1 MSEVKQV
8 IVVRKDLNMRKGKIA
23 AQVAHASMA
32 VLLDRMS
39 FGDISIMHPLNP
51 PIKNTR
57 FTELSMVISKSSSLY
72 DWLTGSFT
80 KVVVSVNSLD
90 ELLLLQTKA
99 NDAGIINAVITDA
112 GRTEFHGEPTVT
124 CIAIGPDESDKIDEI
139 TGDLPLL

>member
-32 VLLDRMS
+32 VLLDSMQR
-39 FGDISIMHPLNP
+39 D
-51 PIKNTR
+51 
-57 FTELSMVISKSSSLY
+57 ELTYPVGTGITDGMRLSLLL
-72 DWLTGSFT
+72 DKGSPAYEWVNGPFT
-80 KVVVSVNSLD
+80 KIVASVNSLD
-90 ELLLLQTKA
+90 ELLELQIKA
-99 NDAGIINAVITDA
+99 NAMAIRNAVIIDA

-124 CIAIGPDESDKIDEI
+124 CIAIGPHWSDKIDEI